1 MFDETLDRYLREI
14 ALHQELL
21 WKNSLYRK
29 TIVSTFSI
37 EIMKMKSLNN
47 FYLKSVK
54 K

>member
-29 TIVSTFSI
+29 TIVF
-37 EIMKMKSLNN
+37 N
-47 FYLKSVK
+47 FFYRNYENDTLK
-54 K
+54 